1 MRDRSGSSFLNAV
14 VAPPNPRLQRTHS
27 SASRRSSPLPRHPLG
42 SGKPWKLLGG
52 LVLVSIAA
60 VECTSTTQTVS
71 ATRPTA
77 RPRSSF
83 GESLS
88 LAMSLGNA
96 LAVGDT
102 SVTAKFTLTNN
113 ASAVF
118 EGCFGQSWGVSVI
131 VAGRDA
137 GHLARV
143 EYPSCAETLTL
154 LPRQSIVWARKV
166 PLRDLRAGMAKV
178 TGWVKVVDPA
188 ACDQRYGCREVS
200 IATQLMST
208 AIGER

>member
-1 MRDRSGSSFLNAV
+1 MNRTVR
-14 VAPPNPRLQRTHS
+14 PNPRVQRTHS
-27 SASRRSSPLPRHPLG
+27 SPPARHSPLIRCPLG
-42 SGKPWKLLGG
+42 SGESWKWLGG

-71 ATRPTA
+71 ATRAAA

-88 LAMSLGNA
+88 LAMSLGSA

-102 SVTAKFTLTNN
+102 SMTAKFTLTNN

-137 GHLARV
+137 GHLVRV
-143 EYPSCAETLTL
+143 EHPSCAETVTL

-200 IATQLMST
+200 VATQLMST
-208 AIGER
+208 AIGGR